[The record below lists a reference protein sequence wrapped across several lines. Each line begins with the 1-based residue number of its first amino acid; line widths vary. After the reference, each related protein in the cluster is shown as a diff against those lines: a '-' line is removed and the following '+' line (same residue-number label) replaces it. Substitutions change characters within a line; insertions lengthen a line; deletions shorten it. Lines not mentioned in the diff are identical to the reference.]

1 MGHRIGKPLW
11 ARRGCV
17 HDARLLNPDQ
27 GVTLKN
33 RTFLTRGIFFQN
45 SQKVRK
51 IVLHRDAL
59 NTEY

>member
-33 RTFLTRGIFFQN
+33 RTFLTRGIFSRILKKYEKSF
-45 SQKVRK
+45 STVTPR
-51 IVLHRDAL
+51 HA
-59 NTEY
+59 